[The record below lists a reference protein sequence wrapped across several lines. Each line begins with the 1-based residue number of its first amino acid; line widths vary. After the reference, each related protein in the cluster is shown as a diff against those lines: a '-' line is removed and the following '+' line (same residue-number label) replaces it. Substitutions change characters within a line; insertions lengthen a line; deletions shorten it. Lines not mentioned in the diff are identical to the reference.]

1 MCMAFGHVEMQTT
14 VAVGKGQIHLAV
26 AEAQL
31 ERDWGWLGQRDQ

>member
-1 MCMAFGHVEMQTT
+1 MCMAFGHVEIQTA

-31 ERDWGWLGQRDQ
+31 EGDWGWLGQRDQ